1 MLCSYDN
8 IKEQIM
14 TDLKIRIFK
23 NNQSHP
29 ETTITIPGR
38 VLTVASKLIPKRA
51 TEALQEKGI
60 DINELIEL
68 SKKPDVQGTIIE
80 VEEHKKKE
88 KIIIALE

>member
-1 MLCSYDN
+1 
-8 IKEQIM
+8 M
-14 TDLKIRIFK
+14 TDLKIKIFK
-23 NNQSHP
+23 NNESNP
-29 ETTITIPGR
+29 DTTITIPGK

-88 KIIIALE
+88 IIIIAVE

>member
-1 MLCSYDN
+1 
-8 IKEQIM
+8 
-14 TDLKIRIFK
+14 
-23 NNQSHP
+23 
-29 ETTITIPGR
+29 
-38 VLTVASKLIPKRA
+38 VLTVASKLIPKQA
-51 TEALQEKGI
+51 IEALQEKGI

>member
-1 MLCSYDN
+1 M
-8 IKEQIM
+8 M
-14 TDLKIRIFK
+14 TDLIIRLFK
-23 NNQSHP
+23 DNQSDP
-29 ETTITIPGR
+29 ETTITIPGK

-68 SKKPDVQGTIIE
+68 SKKPDVKGTIIE